1 MEFSFRD
8 GFFTVLDAGI
18 LASMSDAATL
28 QGSALYGKTALVT
41 GAAKRLGAQIVRQLH
56 ARGANVAVHYRDSA
70 GIALELCA
78 ELNRERANSAIA
90 VAADL
95 LDTAR
100 LPTLIEQTLA
110 HFRRLDILINNA
122 SSFFPTPLGQ
132 ISEAAWN
139 DLIGTNLKAPL
150 FLAQAAAPHLRATHG
165 LIVNLVDIHALRP
178 LRDHPV
184 YCAAKAGLLML
195 TRSLAREL
203 GPEVRVNGV
212 APGPV
217 LWPEAGMDEALKQQI
232 VAQTALKRAGSPE
245 DIAKAVMF
253 FATEA
258 PFITGQILAVDGG
271 RSIGW

>member
-1 MEFSFRD
+1 M
-8 GFFTVLDAGI
+8 VLDAGI
-18 LASMSDAATL
+18 LAFMSDVATL
-28 QGSALYGKTALVT
+28 QESALYGKTALVT
-41 GAAKRLGAQIVRQLH
+41 GAAKRLGAHIARQLH
-56 ARGANVAVHYRDSA
+56 TRGANIAIHYRNSA
-70 GIALELCA
+70 DLALEFCA
-78 ELNRERANSAIA
+78 ELNRERANSAITI
-90 VAADL
+90 AADL
-95 LDTAR
+95 LDTPR
-100 LPTLIEQTLA
+100 LPTLVERTLA
-110 HFRRLDILINNA
+110 HFGRLDILINNA

-132 ISEAAWN
+132 IDEAAWN

-150 FLAQAAAPHLRATHG
+150 FLAQAAAPHLRETHG
-165 LIVNLVDIHALRP
+165 LIVNLVDIHASRP

-203 GPEVRVNGV
+203 APQVRVNGI

-217 LWPEAGMDEALKQQI
+217 LWPEVGMDESLKQHI

-245 DIAKAVMF
+245 DIVKTVMF
-253 FATEA
+253 FATDA